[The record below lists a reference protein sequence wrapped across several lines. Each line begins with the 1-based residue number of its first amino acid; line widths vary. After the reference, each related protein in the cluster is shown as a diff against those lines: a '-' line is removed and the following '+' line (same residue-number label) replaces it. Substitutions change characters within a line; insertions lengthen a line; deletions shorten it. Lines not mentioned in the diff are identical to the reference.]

1 MKTMPD
7 DDFEKSLARTDESL
21 KNIRM
26 MLNGDRIFY
35 SRDYRRDRQLNI
47 TIYVGKLT
55 PEQRAEVDQIQQRL
69 LELAHSATES
79 GSRTL
84 KGGEEDE

>member
-1 MKTMPD
+1 MPD
-7 DDFEKSLARTDESL
+7 EEFEKSLAKTDESL

-35 SRDYRRDRQLNI
+35 SRDYRSNRQLNMS
-47 TIYVGKLT
+47 IYLGKLS
-55 PEQRAEVDQIQQRL
+55 PEQRAEIEQIQQRL

-79 GSRTL
+79 GARTL
-84 KGGEEDE
+84 RGGEDDE